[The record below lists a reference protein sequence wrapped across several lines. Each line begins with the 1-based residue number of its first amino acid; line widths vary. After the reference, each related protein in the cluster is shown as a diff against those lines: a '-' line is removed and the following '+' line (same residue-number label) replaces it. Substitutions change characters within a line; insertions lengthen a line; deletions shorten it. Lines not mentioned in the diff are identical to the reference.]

1 MENVPIENVP
11 LSNELNDYNADVSA
25 ANFQKFI
32 YELFEKKG
40 VLNNLRANLR
50 GHIVEVL
57 KSAQTG
63 ESPAC
68 HKNFTQ
74 RLEPLY
80 QAINMLIAEYLLRME
95 FGYSLSVFVSE
106 IPLANMVFEFAR
118 NLKDNHD
125 IDNLKFKEIDVWSV
139 LNYLGLKCDSQCAS
153 NILNMYSKENV
164 PLLLCILNS
173 SSLIHHRESS
183 LGEGKES
190 SDSRS
195 SSVNSFD
202 SLKRSTHVKTAS
214 KIASS
219 HEHCRHLAF
228 CKTCQGK
235 MSRMKDRYK
244 RSKRTRL
251 IETNKSWN
259 RNPESVEMLMRNV
272 GEMEQSLVDEMFQ
285 QLKGVYEAEVDM
297 IRQNEEKTVNR
308 SLASHAL
315 QLHKQRE
322 EMEQSFKAR
331 EAELERSVQ
340 EKKQFL
346 WGLARALRDQHA
358 NMMRAMK
365 ALKGETDRLTEKE
378 DSLKAQL
385 LEAEEM
391 LKKRGEE
398 MRKQITDELQILE
411 GHLESMKKER
421 DSIER
426 ERKELERFQSA
437 CNTNNQVVQDLANEE
452 IRSHYDLLKNEL
464 GILKKYLEATKLE
477 PKCVIERSTLT
488 EMSNIT
494 SKLNLVLNNEQH
506 LDKSPL
512 KTDSE
517 ERMRTP
523 NKVVNDLKK
532 QKNVNFSTCNTEEVY
547 RDSRSRLSVSSEAAE
562 ISRDRD
568 QDLIERL
575 QEENER
581 LRTFAS
587 QQREHIDD
595 LSSEGARLRAQ
606 LVAARFPAGTRPR
619 TAPALLPQPAIRRS
633 IIVVTDSPYA
643 EDAWRQKKRHS
654 MSSWNA
660 GAWLTNG
667 HDFSSRQNRRSCS
680 SLSRLLSFWTNI
692 GAQVME
698 FCPHGTRAEC
708 MRAFTAQKEAVSSS
722 YVCKKLHFKKIIQ
735 SHTDESLGDCSFL
748 NTCFHMDSCKYVHY
762 EVDNTD
768 PNINP
773 GKPTDTPMKGSQNG
787 TSVVSK
793 PDGVLTLTPPQ
804 WIQCDLRYLDMTFLG
819 ISRTAKINR
828 LLFKIVDAKSYN
840 YSRSQAGS
848 SRDKSPSSVLREA
861 KARLRKLE
869 IEAEAVENSYL
880 DFRRRQTE
888 VRQARDRKDY
898 QEPSYDLKFTP
909 SNDRQQIST
918 EAQPYA
924 SASQT
929 PTVLDKYRTIVNT
942 LANLKTWT
950 PGHTNTRPIPPAY
963 SKLESQLKESQQ
975 RRDYYLETPLA
986 EFRKLYRSQTSPIR
1000 ERSLEKNPSHEKDL
1014 QFSAD
1019 NHEDDLQG
1027 VSEFKIKSLRQS
1039 TNKDEAQ
1046 DMQDISEARLKSPSK
1061 PTNENKKWALQD
1073 GSEPRIK
1080 SPIRSTT
1087 KDDEQALQNVLELKI
1102 KSPRLPTSK
1111 EDELEILKENINKIY
1126 NLNPSDIDN
1135 KVAPIIEII
1144 DNNENAITETEDL
1157 EEEIEAENI
1166 NVIEESKEY
1175 DDIISEQAQPELLL
1189 VVESTVETKDI
1200 DISETEMHH
1209 EKISTQMTIIVS
1221 PKLDEFNDET
1231 LQLKREGHE
1240 RTVSP
1245 EQAAK
1250 LTKNDA
1256 LNAIFQADPNKV
1268 YSSVETELDV
1278 SKQGVEDSI
1287 SDQEKALEDY
1297 PDDFSADVDNYNSR
1311 SDYEALSP
1319 VSIMKNSEDD
1329 NFWDT

>member
-63 ESPAC
+63 EAPAC

-606 LVAARFPAGTRPR
+606 LVAVRFPAGTRPR
-619 TAPALLPQPAIRRS
+619 TAPALLPQPAIRSLNASVSCNSVGWRKGAGEEMS
-633 IIVVTDSPYA
+633 VYTNTQPRILLPG
-643 EDAWRQKKRHS
+643 DAVP
-654 MSSWNA
+654 
-660 GAWLTNG
+660 
-667 HDFSSRQNRRSCS
+667 F
-680 SLSRLLSFWTNI
+680 I
-692 GAQVME
+692 GALRDRSADDRRHLINQWRSLRRAGSK
-698 FCPHGTRAEC
+698 PHPYSAARETSLIACAGPVRTGSSNRAPLENEEAAQSSIPTLKNLEYQPQTTRERPKDGTVEKHELREKSPKSVL
-708 MRAFTAQKEAVSSS
+708 KEAQD
-722 YVCKKLHFKKIIQ
+722 KLIK
-735 SHTDESLGDCSFL
+735 
-748 NTCFHMDSCKYVHY
+748 
-762 EVDNTD
+762 
-768 PNINP
+768 
-773 GKPTDTPMKGSQNG
+773 
-787 TSVVSK
+787 
-793 PDGVLTLTPPQ
+793 
-804 WIQCDLRYLDMTFLG
+804 
-819 ISRTAKINR
+819 
-828 LLFKIVDAKSYN
+828 YN

-861 KARLRKLE
+861 KVRLRKLE

-909 SNDRQQIST
+909 SNDRQQTST

-1000 ERSLEKNPSHEKDL
+1000 ERSLEKNPSQEKDL

-1046 DMQDISEARLKSPSK
+1046 DMQDISEARFKSPSK

-1175 DDIISEQAQPELLL
+1175 GDIISEQAQPELLL

-1250 LTKNDA
+1250 LTRNDA